1 MRIRSLAKVNLGLE
15 VLGRRP
21 DGYHE
26 IRTLFQTID
35 LHDELEFSTAP
46 PGVFRLEGDDPAVP
60 WDESNLIARA
70 YRAVLRESGRDF
82 GLEVRVRKSIPAGR
96 GLGGGSSNAAVTLL
110 ALDRLW
116 GLGLGQA
123 ALERLAVSL
132 GADVPFFL
140 HGGLC
145 LGEGIGERIT
155 ELPDTPETACLV
167 AWPDFGVDTASAYQA
182 LGPALTSSD
191 KASKIKRFLDTGSY
205 GHLENELEP
214 VVAGRHPEIAGLKTL
229 IQETGA
235 ALVLMS
241 GSGSAVFG
249 LFRDR
254 AAAVRA
260 RRIVSGRARTFLART
275 VARDEYRAGLSAGV
289 SPSW

>member
-1 MRIRSLAKVNLGLE
+1 MRINSLAKVNLGLE

-35 LHDELEFSTAP
+35 LHDELEFSPAA
-46 PGVFRLEGDDPAVP
+46 PGVFQLEGDDPEVP
-60 WDESNLIARA
+60 WDERNLIARA
-70 YRAVLRESGRDF
+70 YLAVLRTVGRDF
-82 GLEVRVRKSIPAGR
+82 GLEVRVKKEIPAGR
-96 GLGGGSSNAAVTLL
+96 GLGGGSSNAAATLV

-123 ALERLAVSL
+123 ELERLALSL

-145 LGEGIGERIT
+145 LGEGVGEKIT
-155 ELPDTPETACLV
+155 ELPDTPEMSCLV
-167 AWPDFGVDTASAYQA
+167 AWPDFAVDTASAYRA
-182 LGPALTSSD
+182 LDASLTSGD
-191 KASKIKRFLDTGSY
+191 KASKIKRFLGTGSY
-205 GHLENELEP
+205 GHLENELEG
-214 VVAGRHPEIAGLKTL
+214 VVAGRHPEIAGLITL
-229 IQETGA
+229 LHETGA
-235 ALVLMS
+235 DLALMS

-254 AAAVRA
+254 AAAVLAGRL
-260 RRIVSGRARTFLART
+260 VSGQARTFLART

>member
-1 MRIRSLAKVNLGLE
+1 MRIKSLAKVNLGLE

-35 LHDELEFSTAP
+35 LHDELEFSPAA

-60 WDESNLIARA
+60 WDERNLIARA
-70 YRAVLRESGRDF
+70 YQAMLRAASRDL
-82 GLEVRVRKSIPAGR
+82 GLEVRVRKEIPAGR
-96 GLGGGSSNAAVTLL
+96 GLGGGSSNAAATLV

-132 GADVPFFL
+132 GADVSFFL

-145 LGEGIGERIT
+145 LGEGVGERIT
-155 ELPDTPETACLV
+155 ELADPQGLSCLV
-167 AWPDFGVDTASAYQA
+167 AWPDFAVDTASAYRA
-182 LGPALTSSD
+182 LDAALTSGD
-191 KASKIKRFLDTGSY
+191 KASKIKRFLGTGSY
-205 GHLENELEP
+205 GQLENELER
-214 VVAGRHPEIAGLKTL
+214 VVAGWHPEIAGLITL
-229 IQETGA
+229 LHGA
-235 ALVLMS
+235 GADLALMS

-249 LFRDR
+249 LFHDR

-260 RRIVSGRARTFLART
+260 RQLVSGRARTFLART